1 MNFFAKLKKR
11 LQWARTPDQE
21 KQRLMESAITLLH
34 FDPDAQE
41 LFRMAKED
49 GVDIKFSSRLTGSR
63 TAARHVLNF
72 GTKKQYIEICPY
84 TASGRLKRPEMIASD
99 LAHELRH
106 YWQYKQLGV
115 TPKNANHIDRNPRLS
130 FVFNRVAEADAYAF
144 QDKVMRTLK
153 ETSDAFAVFMKEF
166 PSPTP
171 GQAYLINRE
180 ANKKLQKLC
189 ANNPQFLRERFV
201 DMLKKGVLS
210 ESYDPQ
216 EARYLHLR
224 HTSSLAK
231 KTDFDA
237 VKHIPELTLADIK
250 KVLKSG
256 VAKNAPGYLEDMS
269 DNQFEALVLGCAH
282 REALEA
288 VNLME
293 KFKIAVA
300 ANDNKTAKSLRR
312 QVEKKIYKLK

>member
-1 MNFFAKLKKR
+1 MNFFTKLKKR
-11 LQWARTPDQE
+11 WQWARTPDQE
-21 KQRLMESAITLLH
+21 KQQLMEKTITLLH

-41 LFRMAKED
+41 LLGMARAD
-49 GVDIKFSSRLTGSR
+49 GVEIGFSSRLTGSR

-84 TASGRLKRPEMIASD
+84 TALGRMKGPEAIASD

-115 TPKNANHIDRNPRLS
+115 TPQNASHINRSPRLS

-153 ETSDAFAVFMKEF
+153 ETSDAFAVFMKDF

-180 ANKKLQKLC
+180 ANKKLQKLR
-189 ANNPQFLRERFV
+189 ANDTQFLRERFV
-201 DMLKKGVLS
+201 DMLKKETLS
-210 ESYDPQ
+210 ASYDPQ
-216 EARYLHLR
+216 EAHYLHLR
-224 HTSSLAK
+224 HTSSIAK

-256 VAKNAPGYLEDMS
+256 VTTNAPGYINDMS

-293 KFKIAVA
+293 KFKAAVA
-300 ANDNKTAKSLRR
+300 ANDNKTARALRR
-312 QVEKKIYKLK
+312 QVEKRIYKL